1 MPRPVIFHRRSQNR
15 QLRPF
20 YRQMETEGGMGTDL
34 LARARGGD
42 LTAFESLVEPLYDPA
57 YRLAAVMLDDRSAAE
72 DAVQEALFR
81 AWRKI
86 DRFRYGDDIKPWLL
100 SLVANQC
107 REMRR
112 GRWWSVSKVA
122 ELPAPAT
129 GDDADRVLVD
139 RQLRQSLLTLGHDDR
154 LVLVLRYYFDLSFDE
169 IARTVN
175 LTPAAA
181 RKRAGRALRR
191 LRVELEDDE
200 C

>member
-1 MPRPVIFHRRSQNR
+1 MQ
-15 QLRPF
+15 
-20 YRQMETEGGMGTDL
+20 TEHGAATNL

-42 LTAFESLVEPLYDPA
+42 MTAFERLVEPLYDPA
-57 YRLAAVMLDDRSAAE
+57 YRLAAVMLDDRGAAE

-86 DRFRYGDDIKPWLL
+86 DRFRYGDDLKPWLL

-112 GRWWSVSKVA
+112 RRWWSVGKVA
-122 ELPAPAT
+122 DLPLVAT
-129 GDDADRVLVD
+129 ADDADRVVVD
-139 RQLRQSLLTLGHDDR
+139 AQLRQALSTLGHDER
-154 LVLVLRYYFDLSFDE
+154 LVLILRYYFDLSFDE
-169 IARTVN
+169 IAKTLN

-191 LRVELEDDE
+191 LRAELEDDE

>member
-1 MPRPVIFHRRSQNR
+1 MQ
-15 QLRPF
+15 
-20 YRQMETEGGMGTDL
+20 TDGAATDL
-34 LARARGGD
+34 VARARGGD
-42 LTAFESLVEPLYDPA
+42 VTAFERLVEPLYDPA
-57 YRLAAVMLDDRSAAE
+57 YRLAAVMLDDRGAAE

-86 DRFRYGDDIKPWLL
+86 DRFRYGDDLKPWLL
-100 SLVANQC
+100 SLVANEC

-112 GRWWSVSKVA
+112 RRWWSVSKA
-122 ELPAPAT
+122 ADLPALTT
-129 GDDADRVLVD
+129 GDEADRVVVD
-139 RQLRQSLLTLGHDDR
+139 EQLRRALTTLGHDDR

-175 LTPAAA
+175 LTAAAA

-191 LRVELEDDE
+191 LRAELEEDE